1 MTNNYYSSL
10 APSKST
16 VSPGS
21 KAKSNS
27 MPYCPRCHRAD
38 RVSYYPAHR
47 NRDLLDLG
55 YYDYV
60 ADPHNNYD
68 RNVDLDDYEHDAADA
83 YVLGLN
89 GVIDRY
95 VAYCTVRLG
104 YIGKRSKFCFF
115 KPLGY
120 YEIYICYYEHDNV

>member
-1 MTNNYYSSL
+1 
-10 APSKST
+10 
-16 VSPGS
+16 
-21 KAKSNS
+21 
-27 MPYCPRCHRAD
+27 
-38 RVSYYPAHR
+38 VSYYPAHR